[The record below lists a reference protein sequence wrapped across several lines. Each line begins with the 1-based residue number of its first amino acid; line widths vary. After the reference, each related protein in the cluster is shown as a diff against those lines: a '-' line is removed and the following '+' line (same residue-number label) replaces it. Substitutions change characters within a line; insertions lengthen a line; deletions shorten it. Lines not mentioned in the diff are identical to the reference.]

1 MWEWGPKIFENVKK
15 CGGGVK
21 NPVKKLNFEGKNAK
35 KCGGGSLDLTKKN
48 VGVGRSDKNPFPP
61 LYYNKKWNSPKALT
75 CEQMN

>member
-1 MWEWGPKIFENVKK
+1 MKNEMWEWGPKIFENVKK

-48 VGVGRSDKNPFPP
+48 VGVGGQIKIRSP
-61 LYYNKKWNSPKALT
+61 LYYNK
-75 CEQMN
+75 